1 MRIII
6 DTTFDV
12 STVGAFSV
20 KIQALKA
27 HLTAN
32 PKDMKSKRN
41 HEMLLSKRKKMLKY
55 LRRKDIAK
63 FVKTCQLVGVEPDT
77 IRATGKG

>member
-1 MRIII
+1 
-6 DTTFDV
+6 
-12 STVGAFSV
+12 VGAFSV
-20 KIQALKA
+20 KIQALKD
-27 HLTAN
+27 HLSKN

-41 HEMLLSKRKKMLKY
+41 HELLLSKRKKMLKY
-55 LRRKDIAK
+55 LRRQDIAK